1 MGSKLELA
9 HLCHL
14 SVKLGIILGYLTRG
28 EFVMK
33 QEITL
38 YTPDLSAIPGWVSM
52 NRGQQDWLLE
62 QDSQAHQL
70 QRLEGMS
77 AISGAL
83 KLIEIEAGLQGTEM
97 SFTSYLRGSFGQ
109 SERTAWRRVKDF
121 KELAKHMPPAVI
133 KAIASNGSNLLRGVS
148 GSGVRDLI
156 SAAKELPP
164 PKSANDKVI
173 EGYITNDLRG
183 KLREIRQE
191 RRPKGPIKLTDEM
204 SAKMALHSVI
214 RYMRVAKMKTSAEKR
229 HWLTRVLGW
238 AMEAEAVS
246 GTLRAGRIPI
256 PDGTLIRRGRPRKKK
271 SA

>member
-1 MGSKLELA
+1 
-9 HLCHL
+9 
-14 SVKLGIILGYLTRG
+14 
-28 EFVMK
+28 MK

-121 KELAKHMPPAVI
+121 KELSKHLTPAVI
-133 KAIASNGSNLLRGVS
+133 KAIAANGSNLLRGVS

-204 SAKMALHSVI
+204 SAKMGFNALL
-214 RYMRVAKMKTSAEKR
+214 RYGRKANMKTSAEKR
-229 HWLTRVLGW
+229 HFYTRIFGW
-238 AMEAEAVS
+238 VMEAEAIT
-246 GTLRAGRIPI
+246 GTLRVGRISI
-256 PDGTLIRRGRPRKKK
+256 PDAMIIRRGYPRGRPRKKK